1 MPTLLRIATADD
13 PHPRQ
18 TSSLMPTLLRIATA
32 TPLPELLDY
41 LLPAGLSAAPGQ
53 RVKVSVGRRSS
64 LGLVVEAVEVDAG
77 SLHGGRALKPI
88 EAVLDATPRVSAE
101 LLALGRFL
109 SAYYQ
114 HPPGPCYLQLLPAAL
129 RQPGDLALP
138 RHEQL
143 SRTPAPVAGRI
154 TADQQQLLQLLA
166 EGPQAAASIA
176 AQLPRWRVVAAQLA
190 RRGLLHLE
198 RVSPFAPAAGPTAD
212 LELNA
217 EQQAAV
223 DAVLPAGRIEA
234 RAFLLDGVTGS
245 GKTEVYLESIRRVLA
260 AGRQALYLVPEI
272 GLTPQLIDRVR
283 RRLPARIA
291 VIHSQLSDGERCQAW
306 LAAGAGELDV
316 LIGTRSAL
324 FAPFPRLGLIVIDE
338 EHDSSYKQA
347 EQVRFHARDLA
358 LLRGRNLGIPV
369 LLGSATP
376 ALETLRNVEAGRLTR
391 LALTRPAL
399 AARPPD
405 IELIDLNQWLPV
417 EGLAEPTLTAIGE
430 TLESGAQVLVFRNQR
445 GYSRALMCLDCRWHS
460 DCPDCSATLTW
471 HRGLGQL
478 LCHHCGHQKPLPS
491 SCPAC
496 GSKRLRPV
504 GEGTERLEEG
514 LSLRFPGVPV
524 LRVDRDST
532 QRKGAF
538 AELLAVPLAGQPCIL
553 VGTQMLAKGH
563 HLPQIALV
571 VVASVDG
578 SLYSA
583 DLRAPER
590 LAQLLTQ
597 VAGRAG
603 RAERPGKV
611 LVQTRRPEHPLLR
624 LVLSAGYAAAA
635 RWLLE
640 ERRVARLPP
649 WTHDAILLVDARDA
663 ETLQR
668 FLTAADAAWHAL
680 DPQGVESSGP
690 IPAPMQRRAGR
701 WRGQIV
707 LNAAQR
713 SRLQALLGRW
723 RSALYALKAG
733 GVHWVLDVDPLQ
745 HG

>member
-1 MPTLLRIATADD
+1 MPTRLRIAT
-13 PHPRQ
+13 
-18 TSSLMPTLLRIATA
+18 S

-41 LLPAGLSAAPGQ
+41 LLPDDLLAAPGQ
-53 RVKVSVGRRSS
+53 RVRVSVGRRST
-64 LGLVVEAVEVDAG
+64 LGLIVEQELL
-77 SLHGGRALKPI
+77 SLDSLREGRRLKSI
-88 EAVLDATPRVSAE
+88 EAVLDPKPLVSAE
-101 LLALGRFL
+101 LLGLGRFL
-109 SAYYQ
+109 ATYYQ
-114 HPPGPCYLQLLPAAL
+114 HPPGPCFLQLLPAAL
-129 RQPGDLALP
+129 RQLQGVALP

-143 SRTPAPVAGRI
+143 RRRGGPLTGRL
-154 TADQQQLLQLLA
+154 TADQQRLLDLLDDGPRAVKEIA
-166 EGPQAAASIA
+166 EIC
-176 AQLPRWRVVAAQLA
+176 PRWRTVAKQLE
-190 RRGLLHLE
+190 RRGLLDLE
-198 RVSPFAPAAGPTAD
+198 IVSPYPSPSGLAAED
-212 LELNA
+212 LVLNA

-223 DAVLPAGRIEA
+223 DAVLPEGRITA
-234 RAFLLDGVTGS
+234 GGFLLDGVTGS
-245 GKTEVYLESIRRVLA
+245 GKTEVYLEVIRRVLA

-272 GLTPQLIDRVR
+272 GLTPQLIERVR
-283 RRLPARIA
+283 RRLPVRIG

-306 LAAGAGELDV
+306 LAAGAGELDL

-324 FAPFPRLGLIVIDE
+324 FAPFPNLGIIVIDE
-338 EHDSSYKQA
+338 EHDTSYKQA

-358 LLRGRNLGIPV
+358 LVRARALGIPV

-376 ALETLRNVEAGRLTR
+376 ALETLRNVETGRLTH
-391 LALTRPAL
+391 LSLTRPAL
-399 AARPPD
+399 AAQRPD
-405 IELIDLNQWLPV
+405 IALIDLNQWLPL
-417 EGLAEPTLTAIGE
+417 EGLAEPTLGAIGE
-430 TLESGAQVLVFRNQR
+430 TLASGGQVLVFRNQR

-460 DCPDCSATLTW
+460 GCPSCSATLTW

-478 LCHHCGHQKPLPS
+478 LCHHCGYQTPLPA

-496 GSKRLRPV
+496 DSRRLRPV

-514 LSLRFPGVPV
+514 LIARFPGVPV
-524 LRVDRDST
+524 LRIDRDTT

-538 AELLAVPLAGQPCIL
+538 AELLAVPLAGDPCIL

-603 RAERPGKV
+603 RAERAGRV

-624 LVLSAGYAAAA
+624 RVLGEGYAAAA

-640 ERRVARLPP
+640 ERRLARLPP
-649 WTHDAILLVDARDA
+649 WTHDAILLAD
-663 ETLQR
+663 
-668 FLTAADAAWHAL
+668 AADAGVLQAFLRAADDAWQAL
-680 DPQGVESSGP
+680 DPQEIESSGP
-690 IPAPMQRRAGR
+690 IPAPMERRAGR
-701 WRGQIV
+701 WRAQIV
-707 LNAAQR
+707 LNAVKR
-713 SRLQALLGRW
+713 GRLQALLADW
-723 RSALYALKAG
+723 RSCLHGLKHN
-733 GVHWVLDVDPLQ
+733 GVHWVIDVDPQQ

>member
-1 MPTLLRIATADD
+1 
-13 PHPRQ
+13 
-18 TSSLMPTLLRIATA
+18 MPTLLRIATA

-41 LLPAGLSAAPGQ
+41 LLPADLSVVPGQ
-53 RVKVSVGRRSS
+53 RVRVSVGRRAA
-64 LGLVVEAVEVDAG
+64 LGLVVEAVEVDEA
-77 SLHGGRALKPI
+77 SLLGGRRLKPI
-88 EAVLDATPRVSAE
+88 EAVLDATAWLSAE
-101 LLALGRFL
+101 LLELGRFL

-129 RQPGDLALP
+129 RQPGEVALP

-143 SRTPAPVAGRI
+143 RRSAAPISGRL
-154 TADQQQLLQLLA
+154 TADQQRLLQLLA
-166 EGPQAAASIA
+166 ECPQPAAVIA
-176 AQLPRWRVVAAQLA
+176 EQLPRWRPVAQQLA
-190 RRGLLHLE
+190 RRGLLYVE
-198 RVSPFAPAAGPTAD
+198 SVAPFRAAAGPA
-212 LELNA
+212 LELQLNA
-217 EQQAAV
+217 EQSAAV
-223 DAVLPAGRIEA
+223 DAVLPGGRIEA

-245 GKTEVYLESIRRVLA
+245 GKTEVYLESIRQVLA

-306 LAAGAGELDV
+306 MAAAAGELDV

-324 FAPFPRLGLIVIDE
+324 FAPFPRLGIIVIDE

-391 LALTRPAL
+391 LTLTRPAL

-430 TLESGAQVLVFRNQR
+430 TLSTGGQVLVFRNQR

-460 DCPDCSATLTW
+460 GCPECSATLTW
-471 HRGLGQL
+471 HRGLGLL
-478 LCHHCGHQKPLPS
+478 LCHHCGHQTALPS
-491 SCPAC
+491 TCPAC
-496 GSKRLRPV
+496 SSRRLRPV

-514 LSLRFPGVPV
+514 LSTRFPGVPV

-532 QRKGAF
+532 QRKGSF
-538 AELLAVPLAGQPCIL
+538 AELLAVPLAGKPCIL

-603 RAERPGKV
+603 RAERAGKV

-635 RWLLE
+635 HWLLE
-640 ERRVARLPP
+640 ERRLARLPP
-649 WTHDAILLVDARDA
+649 WTHDAILLVDARDT
-663 ETLQR
+663 ESLQS
-668 FLTAADAAWHAL
+668 FLAAADAAWLAL

-707 LNAAQR
+707 LNASNR
-713 SRLQALLGRW
+713 SRLQALLGQW
-723 RSALYALKAG
+723 RRALYALKAA

>member
-1 MPTLLRIATADD
+1 MPILLRV
-13 PHPRQ
+13 
-18 TSSLMPTLLRIATA
+18 ATA

-41 LLPAGLSAAPGQ
+41 LQPEALAASIGQ
-53 RVKVSVGRRSS
+53 RVRVSVGRRST
-64 LGLVVEAVEVDAG
+64 LGLVVERTPVDAAT
-77 SLHGGRALKPI
+77 LAQGRPLKPI
-88 EAVLDATPRVSAE
+88 EAVLDPAPVVTAE
-101 LLALGRFL
+101 LLELGRFL
-109 SAYYQ
+109 SSYYQ
-114 HPPGPCYLQLLPAAL
+114 HPPGPCFLQLLPAAL
-129 RQPGDLALP
+129 RQPEGIALP
-138 RHEQL
+138 RHERL
-143 SRTPAPVAGRI
+143 RRSDAPLAGRI
-154 TADQQQLLQLLA
+154 TAEQQALLALLA
-166 EGPQAAASIA
+166 EGPRGAIEVAEA
-176 AQLPRWRVVAAQLA
+176 LPRWRTAANQLQ
-190 RRGLLHLE
+190 RRGLLLIE
-198 RVSPFAPAAGPTAD
+198 RVSPFLPREGPAQELT
-212 LELNA
+212 LNA

-223 DAVLPAGRIEA
+223 DTVLPAGALRPGG
-234 RAFLLDGVTGS
+234 FLLDGVTGS
-245 GKTEVYLESIRRVLA
+245 GKTEVYLEAIRRVLA

-283 RRLPARIA
+283 RRLPVRIG

-324 FAPFPRLGLIVIDE
+324 FAPFPALGLIVIDE
-338 EHDSSYKQA
+338 EHDGSYKQA

-358 LLRGRNLGIPV
+358 QLRARQLGIPI

-376 ALETLRNVEAGRLTR
+376 ALETLRNVETGRLTR
-391 LALTRPAL
+391 LSLTRPAL
-399 AARPPD
+399 AAKPPD

-417 EGLAEPTLTAIGE
+417 EGLAEPTLGAIGQ
-430 TLESGAQVLVFRNQR
+430 TLAEGGQVLVFRNQR

-460 DCPDCSATLTW
+460 GCPSCSATLTW

-478 LCHHCGHQKPLPS
+478 LCHHCGHQTALPV

-496 GSKRLRPV
+496 TSRRLRPV
-504 GEGTERLEEG
+504 SEGTERLEEG
-514 LSLRFPGVPV
+514 LMARFPGVPV
-524 LRVDRDST
+524 LRIDRDTT

-538 AELLAVPLAGQPCIL
+538 AELMAVPMAGDPCIL

-603 RAERPGKV
+603 RAERAGKV

-624 LVLSAGYAAAA
+624 RVLAEGYAAAA

-640 ERRVARLPP
+640 ERRAARLPP
-649 WTHDAILLVDARDA
+649 WTHDAILLADGRDA
-663 ETLQR
+663 EQLR
-668 FLTAADAAWHAL
+668 DFLREADAAWQAL

-690 IPAPMQRRAGR
+690 IPAAMERRAGR

-707 LNAAQR
+707 LNAEQR
-713 SRLQALLGRW
+713 GRLQQLLAAWRLRLQALK
-723 RSALYALKAG
+723 SG
-733 GVHWVLDVDPLQ
+733 GVHWVIDVDPLQ